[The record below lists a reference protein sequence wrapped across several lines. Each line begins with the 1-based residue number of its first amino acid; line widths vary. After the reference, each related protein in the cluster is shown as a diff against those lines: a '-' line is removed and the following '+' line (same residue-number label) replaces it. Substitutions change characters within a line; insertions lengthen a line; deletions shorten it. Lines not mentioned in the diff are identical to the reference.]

1 MPIEDLPICGFY
13 DIQRFPQYCPADA
26 ANWYLVPNEEGK
38 KKVAMYPAMG
48 RKHINFLGRN
58 QLQFVVEPRGIF
70 KSSTYLYVVV
80 QNKIYRIDKNF
91 NQTEITGGMFPSV
104 TGNVY
109 FTFLV
114 AVNITFACFTDGT
127 SIYVYREDTQ
137 KFYVV
142 TDGNAPPVP
151 TFIVTFGNRLVVSQG
166 NAATFYLSVINLGG
180 GSFDPT
186 KCFTIGS
193 PGAAVFAQEDNIIGQ
208 MAVLHNTLYI
218 FTQYTTGVWQN
229 TPAVFSGST
238 ANPPVTFP
246 FKKNTTLAFDYGIND
261 PLSLDVDFNMMAWEA
276 RNAGGLTQFMVS
288 SGQAPE
294 RISTRAVDIL
304 LQTNAAAISSNP
316 SLVTQVTGFLYTY
329 ENTIFYR
336 VSLGNYNNFGQ
347 LDLDSDSFSLEFNF
361 DVGKWSRCIEA
372 NGERNRAQQSVYFNN
387 RHLITVQ
394 GEGTVYEMSGAFYV
408 NELINPAEPN
418 LQASDAYIQYPMRY
432 ERITPIIFAEDYSE
446 FQTDYVEID
455 FVFGDQ
461 DFIKSISGF
470 ANTVYI
476 IDENSTPSSPNYIIQ
491 EGTDAD
497 PIYIVS
503 ETGNYPALNE
513 PFYNALFKPNI
524 TLYFSDDGG
533 ISFHSADN
541 REFSQLG
548 IYQWK
553 MRWYQLGPSRNRVY
567 KLVCVS
573 PSPIVV
579 LGGVQ
584 VKRRISGG
592 AN

>member
-13 DIQRFPQYCPADA
+13 DVQRFPQYCPADA

-48 RKHINFLGRN
+48 RKHINFLSRN
-58 QLQFVVEPRGIF
+58 QLQFAVEPRGLF
-70 KSSTYLYVVV
+70 ETFTYAYIVV
-80 QNKIYRIDKNF
+80 QNKIYRIDSNF
-91 NQTEITGGMFPSV
+91 NQTEITGGQFPSV

-109 FTFLV
+109 FSSLV
-114 AVNITFACFTDGT
+114 AGAITFACFTDGAF
-127 SIYVYREDTQ
+127 IYIYREDTQ
-137 KFYVV
+137 TFAKV
-142 TDGNAPPVP
+142 TDANAPPSA
-151 TFIVTFGNRLVVSQG
+151 TFITTFGNRLVVSQG
-166 NAATFYLSVINLGG
+166 KAATFYLSVINLAG
-180 GSFDPT
+180 GSFNAGT
-186 KCFTIGS
+186 CFTDPVTHAS
-193 PGAAVFAQEDNIIGQ
+193 VFAQEDNIIGQ

-218 FTQYTTGVWQN
+218 FTQYTTGIWQN
-229 TPAVFSGST
+229 TPAVFSGSG
-238 ANPPVTFP
+238 VTFP
-246 FKKNTTLAFDYGIND
+246 FKKNTTLSFDYGIND
-261 PLSLDVDFNMMAWEA
+261 PLSLDVDFNMIAWEA
-276 RNAGGLTQFMVS
+276 RNAGGLVQFMVT

-294 RISTRAVDIL
+294 RLSTRAVDIL
-304 LQTNAAAISSNP
+304 LQNNAAAVANNP
-316 SLVTQVTGFLYTY
+316 TLSTQVTGFLYTY

-347 LDLDSDSFSLEFNF
+347 LDLNSDSFSLEFNF
-361 DVGKWSRCIEA
+361 DVGKWSRCIEV
-372 NGERNRAQQSVYFNN
+372 NGERNRAQQSIYFNN

-408 NELINPAEPN
+408 NELLNPAQPN
-418 LQASDAYIQYPMRY
+418 LQAPDAYIQYPFRY

-446 FQTDYVEID
+446 FQTDYIEID

-470 ANTVYI
+470 ANTVYV
-476 IDENSTPSSPNYIIQ
+476 IDENSSPSSPNYMIQ
-491 EGTDAD
+491 EGSDAD
-497 PIYIVS
+497 PIFIVS
-503 ETGNYPALNE
+503 EQGNYPALNE

-548 IYQWK
+548 VYQWK